1 MNIKEIYKKEINS
14 VCFSNNFESVTSLR
28 LIEESRRK
36 GTDTLNKNKV
46 MKTIILIAVLVALL
60 STSVYAVTY
69 LLSAKEVAEK
79 TGNSDVA
86 KMFNEEN
93 FDIVTI
99 SDKGYCV
106 SYHGIVNSE
115 ELVYFDSNAEY
126 EDRTYAVY
134 SIAKEDGTPLNLIDG
149 MPLSFTPVIDG
160 IRTDIAFALTESAN
174 GTEKDGILYYLFN
187 YRDLEIFADKNVS
200 VAVFEGFFPNPG
212 IFTMDENGKT
222 VYNESY
228 SGFKGMFELSLD
240 KSKADPKEAKRL
252 LESMGF

>member
-79 TGNSDVA
+79 TGYSDVA
-86 KMFNEEN
+86 KRFNEEN

-99 SDKGYCV
+99 TDKGYSV
-106 SYHGIVNSE
+106 SFHGIVNSE
-115 ELVYFDSNAEY
+115 TLVYFDEKSEY

-149 MPLSFTPVIDG
+149 IPLSFTPVIDG
-160 IRTDIAFALTESAN
+160 IRTDIAFALTESAS
-174 GTEKDGILYYLFN
+174 GTEKDGILYYIFDYQN
-187 YRDLEIFADKNVS
+187 LEIFADKNVS

-222 VYNESY
+222 AYNESY
-228 SGFKGMFELSLD
+228 SGFKGMFELPMD
-240 KSKADPKEAKRL
+240 KSKANPKEAKKL

>member
-36 GTDTLNKNKV
+36 GTATLNKNKV

-79 TGNSDVA
+79 TGNSNVA

-134 SIAKEDGTPLNLIDG
+134 SIAKEDGTPLNLVDG

-160 IRTDIAFALTESAN
+160 IRTDISFALTESAN

-200 VAVFEGFFPNPG
+200 VAVYEGFFPSAS
-212 IFTMDENGKT
+212 IFTIDGEGKT
-222 VYNESY
+222 DYNENY
-228 SGFKGMFELSLD
+228 NGFKGMFELSLD